1 MEAAKKDITLR
12 KRQLIQASAR
22 KMFIWVA
29 GASVI
34 VGFAVVAAW
43 FLFQQIM
50 YTEKVLAAKAHTV
63 QVLQANNTAAPQLAN
78 NIRALEASDAL
89 NGLKVNNEKA
99 VQVILDALPSEDNPF
114 ALGASMQQVLTVMP
128 GIKLESFTLGDNGS
142 VTAVSPNP
150 QAQVI
155 PFTLS
160 VSSSD
165 PTNIKL
171 FLKRLEA
178 SIRTIDVDNLQL
190 EENAQGMTATI
201 QGHAY
206 YAAEKTIQL
215 TNKVVPIQ

>member
-1 MEAAKKDITLR
+1 MEAGRKDIALR

-34 VGFAVVAAW
+34 VGFAVVASW

-50 YTEKVLAAKAHTV
+50 YTEKVLAAKANTV
-63 QVLQANNTAAPQLAN
+63 KVLQANNTAAPQLAN
-78 NIRALEASDAL
+78 NIRALEASDSL
-89 NGLKVNNEKA
+89 NALKVNNEKA

-114 ALGASMQQVLTVMP
+114 AFGASMQQVLTVMP
-128 GIKLESFTLGDNGS
+128 GIKLESFTLGDTSS

-171 FLKRLEA
+171 LLKRLEA

-190 EENAQGMTATI
+190 DENALGMTATI
-201 QGHAY
+201 QGHVY
-206 YAAEKTIQL
+206 YAPEKTIQL